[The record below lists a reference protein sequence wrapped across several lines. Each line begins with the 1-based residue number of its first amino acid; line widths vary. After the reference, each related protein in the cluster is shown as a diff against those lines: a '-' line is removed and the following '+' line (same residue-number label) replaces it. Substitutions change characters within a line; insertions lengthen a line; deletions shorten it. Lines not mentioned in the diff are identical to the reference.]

1 MIYSAD
7 GNTFAIHDY
16 AKNNKAPLQ
25 RFEEGVDGYIELYAS
40 KQADYKMIIVNKD
53 MTTAEMC
60 GNAIRC
66 IIKYL
71 RENNI
76 NTNKKINIE
85 TDAGIIKTKLVYH
98 PLGDKLHISMVP
110 ATLYT
115 HGVIDGYLV
124 DPVDVGNPHAV
135 VYVESLECVT
145 EDIAKGIQEYKNEL
159 EELVFPNGVN
169 VEFACVRDDGIYV
182 RVFERGVGETQS
194 CGTGACA
201 VALVSYFN
209 ELCGDNVTIKM
220 KGGDIDVKVKFK
232 VATMITNLI

>member
-16 AKNNKAPLQ
+16 TRENKEPLQ
-25 RFEEGVDGYIELYAS
+25 RFGAEGIDGYISLNTS
-40 KQADYKMIIVNKD
+40 SIADYQIKITNKD

-76 NTNKKINIE
+76 NNNKKINIE
-85 TDAGIIKTKLVYH
+85 TDAGIIRTKLVS
-98 PLGDKLHISMVP
+98 GKLHISMVP
-110 ATLYT
+110 ATLYSPILV
-115 HGVIDGYLV
+115 HGYHVTPIS
-124 DPVDVGNPHAV
+124 VGNPHAV
-135 VYVESLECVT
+135 VYVTNLSLVSQQ
-145 EDIAKGIQEYKNEL
+145 IAEQIKLCKNGLGEL
-159 EELVFPNGVN
+159 FFPDGVN
-169 VEFACVRDDGIYV
+169 LEFGCVQDDGIYV

-201 VALVSYFN
+201 VALVSNFRKF
-209 ELCGDNVTIKM
+209 CGDNVTIKM
-220 KGGDIDVKVKFK
+220 KGGDIDVKVKGK
-232 VATMITNLI
+232 VATMITNL

>member
-16 AKNNKAPLQ
+16 TRDNKAPLQ
-25 RFEEGVDGYIELYAS
+25 RFQEGVDGYIELYAS

-53 MTTAEMC
+53 MTAAEMC

-71 RENNI
+71 RGNNI
-76 NTNKKINIE
+76 NNNKKINIE
-85 TDAGIIKTKLVYH
+85 TDAGIIKTKLVSE
-98 PLGDKLHISMVP
+98 KLHISM
-110 ATLYT
+110 ASSILYT
-115 HGVIDGYLV
+115 HGLINGYLV
-124 DPVDVGNPHAV
+124 NPVDVGNPHAV
-135 VYVESLECVT
+135 VFVNNLECVSQN
-145 EDIAKGIQEYKNEL
+145 IAKEIQQYKNEF
-159 EELVFPNGVN
+159 EELVFNNGVN

-201 VALVSYFN
+201 VALVSNFN

-220 KGGDIDVKVKFK
+220 KGGNIDVKVKGK

>member
-1 MIYSAD
+1 MIYEAD

-16 AKNNKAPLQ
+16 TRDNKEPLQ
-25 RFEEGVDGYIELYAS
+25 RFDEGVDGYIELYAS

-85 TDAGIIKTKLVYH
+85 TAAGIIRTKLVS
-98 PLGDKLHISMVP
+98 GKLHISMVA
-110 ATLYT
+110 ATLYSPILV
-115 HGVIDGYLV
+115 HGYHVTPIS
-124 DPVDVGNPHAV
+124 VGNPHAV
-135 VYVESLECVT
+135 VYVTSLSLVSQQ
-145 EDIAKGIQEYKNEL
+145 IAEQIKLCKNGLGEL
-159 EELVFPNGVN
+159 FFPDGVN
-169 VEFACVRDDGIYV
+169 LEFGCVQDDGIHV
-182 RVFERGVGETQS
+182 RVFERGVGETTS

-201 VALVSYFN
+201 VALVSYFYN
-209 ELCGDNVTIKM
+209 LCGDNVKIKM
-220 KGGDIDVKVKFK
+220 KGGDIDVKVKNN

>member
-16 AKNNKAPLQ
+16 TRNIKEPLQ
-25 RFEEGVDGYIELYAS
+25 RFGADGIDGYISLNTSNE
-40 KQADYKMIIVNKD
+40 ADYKITITNKD

-85 TDAGIIKTKLVYH
+85 TDAGIIRTKIVS
-98 PLGDKLHISMVP
+98 GKLHISMVP
-110 ATLYT
+110 ATLFT
-115 HGVIDGYLV
+115 HGLINGYLV
-124 DPVDVGNPHAV
+124 NPVDIGNMHAI
-135 VYVESLECVT
+135 VYVKSLECVT
-145 EDIAKGIQEYKNEL
+145 EDIAKKIQEYKNEF

-169 VEFACVRDDGIYV
+169 VEFACIEDDGIHV

-201 VALVSYFN
+201 VALVSNFN
-209 ELCGDNVTIKM
+209 ELCDDNVTIKM
-220 KGGDIDVKVKFK
+220 KGGDINVKVKDK
-232 VATMITNLI
+232 VATMITNL

>member
-16 AKNNKAPLQ
+16 TRDNKEPLQ
-25 RFEEGVDGYIELYAS
+25 RFGAEGIDGYFSLNTS
-40 KQADYKMIIVNKD
+40 KIADYQIKITNKD

-85 TDAGIIKTKLVYH
+85 TDAGIIRTKLVSE
-98 PLGDKLHISMVP
+98 KLHISMVP
-110 ATLYT
+110 ATLYIPIMI
-115 HGVIDGYLV
+115 HGYRVTPIS
-124 DPVDVGNPHAV
+124 VGNPHAV
-135 VYVESLECVT
+135 VYVPNLSHVSTKISEQIKLC
-145 EDIAKGIQEYKNEL
+145 KNGLGEL
-159 EELVFPNGVN
+159 FFSDGVN
-169 VEFACVRDDGIYV
+169 LEFACVQDNAIHV

-201 VALVSYFN
+201 VALVSNFYN
-209 ELCGDNVTIKM
+209 LCGNNVTIKM
-220 KGGDIDVKVKFK
+220 KGGDIDVKVKK
-232 VATMITNLI
+232 NVATMITNL

>member
-1 MIYSAD
+1 MIYGAD

-16 AKNNKAPLQ
+16 TQDNKELLQ

-40 KQADYKMIIVNKD
+40 KQADYKMTIINKD

-85 TDAGIIKTKLVYH
+85 TDAGIIRTKLVN
-98 PLGDKLHISMVP
+98 GKLHISMVA

-115 HGVIDGYLV
+115 HGLINNYLIN
-124 DPVDVGNPHAV
+124 PIDVGNPHAV
-135 VYVESLECVT
+135 IFINDLESVSQ
-145 EDIAKGIQEYKNEL
+145 DIATEIQEYKNEFDQ
-159 EELVFPNGVN
+159 LVFPNGVN
-169 VEFACVRDDGIYV
+169 VEFACIEIEDDVIHV

-201 VALVSYFN
+201 VALVSNFN
-209 ELCGDNVTIKM
+209 GLCGNEVTIKM
-220 KGGDIDVKVKFK
+220 KGGDIGVIIQNN
-232 VATMITNLI
+232 VATMITDL

>member
-16 AKNNKAPLQ
+16 TRDIKAPLQ
-25 RFEEGVDGYIELYAS
+25 RFGAEGIDGYISLNTSNET
-40 KQADYKMIIVNKD
+40 DYKMKITNKD

-85 TDAGIIKTKLVYH
+85 TDAGIIRTKIVS
-98 PLGDKLHISMVP
+98 GKLHISMVP

-115 HGVIDGYLV
+115 HTLIKGYLV
-124 DPVDVGNPHAV
+124 DPIIVGNPHAV
-135 VYVESLECVT
+135 VFVKNLESVSE
-145 EDIAKGIQEYKNEL
+145 EMAKEIQESKNGLGEL
-159 EELVFPNGVN
+159 FFPDGVN
-169 VEFACVRDDGIYV
+169 LEFACVKDDGIHV

-201 VALVSYFN
+201 VALAFN
-209 ELCGDNVTIKM
+209 FNKLCDDNVTIKM
-220 KGGDIDVKVKFK
+220 KGGDINVTVKGK
-232 VATMITNLI
+232 VATMITNL